1 VPELR
6 IVKSGSLSTASCFKE
21 SIATGFKEFDLACLA
36 ERSAQRTLGGFEM
49 INGFRTG
56 QIADSGKN
64 TYKIF

>member
-21 SIATGFKEFDLACLA
+21 FDLASSA
-36 ERSAQRTLGGFEM
+36 DRSAQRTLGGFEM
-49 INGFRTG
+49 INGFRKG